1 MLQLCNKL
9 VYAMYFKCETT
20 PFERPFLMSLK
31 QSLKRTSLTDAIM
44 MGMVDGHLCCDMSV
58 TLLMLQVL

>member
-31 QSLKRTSLTDAIM
+31 RSLKRASLTDAIM
-44 MGMVDGHLCCDMSV
+44 ADGHLCCDMSV